1 MILFERGVPLLMPNK
16 FGARGIHTAAR
27 KGHVINNNN
36 DNLHI
41 YNREGHVSV
50 IDKLIKNGEAVD
62 SKTGDGKTALH
73 LAVEVGNFLSA
84 LIFHFL
90 FLVWQGSSC

>member
-1 MILFERGVPLLMPNK
+1 M
-16 FGARGIHTAAR
+16 
-27 KGHVINNNN
+27 
-36 DNLHI
+36 
-41 YNREGHVSV
+41 SV

-73 LAVEVGNFLSA
+73 LAVEVNNFLSP

>member
-1 MILFERGVPLLMPNK
+1 M
-16 FGARGIHTAAR
+16 
-27 KGHVINNNN
+27 
-36 DNLHI
+36 
-41 YNREGHVSV
+41 SV

-73 LAVEVGNFLSA
+73 LAVEVNNFCVCSYLIMNNFLSA
-84 LIFHFL
+84 LIFQIL